1 MELTFAPRGVLQIDD
16 ARIIFR
22 NFRGEGGKFNKE
34 GDRNFA
40 LIIPDQEMAEAL
52 QEDANKFGAGWNVK
66 IKPPRE
72 EGDEPFIYLPV
83 KVKFNDRGPLIY
95 LQSGKNRVKLDE
107 ESVAMLDDIDIRS
120 VDLDIRPYDDEINGK
135 PFRAAYLQSM
145 CVVQEIDRFA
155 ARFASEEY
163 PEEQELVIR
172 RDKSWK
178 HDIKI
183 AKELLYSES
192 VIKALELEKDPNR
205 RKRILRDARDSI
217 S

>member
-40 LIIPDQEMAEAL
+40 LIIPDEEMAEAL
-52 QEDANKFGAGWNVK
+52 QNDTNQFGAGWNVK

-83 KVKFNDRGPLIY
+83 KVKFNDRGPKIY
-95 LQSGKNRVKLDE
+95 LESGRKRITLHEDTVG
-107 ESVAMLDDIDIRS
+107 MLDDIDILS
-120 VDLDIRPYDDEINGK
+120 VDLDIRPYDDEINGR

-145 CVVQEIDRFA
+145 VVRQNLDRFEARFA
-155 ARFASEEY
+155 AEEH
-163 PEEQELVIR
+163 PEE
-172 RDKSWK
+172 
-178 HDIKI
+178 
-183 AKELLYSES
+183 
-192 VIKALELEKDPNR
+192 
-205 RKRILRDARDSI
+205 
-217 S
+217 